1 VEAIFQ
7 PGRKAM
13 LTKEEIQGGWTQMKG
28 KIKEVWGQINDDEL
42 LDFKGDFE
50 QLVGMIHSQTG
61 QSKQEIEKQLN
72 EIDSQMRPMLAQ
84 AKQAAMQY
92 VDQTKQK
99 AQEVA
104 GQVRDGIAHG
114 HEGAQEMVRNRPM
127 ESLAGAFGIGLIAGL
142 VVGLVM
148 RSR

>member
-1 VEAIFQ
+1 
-7 PGRKAM
+7 M

-42 LDFKGDFE
+42 LDFKGDFD

-72 EIDSQMRPMLAQ
+72 KLDSQLRPMLAQ
-84 AKQAAMQY
+84 AKETAMQY

-104 GQVRDGIAHG
+104 DQVREGVAHG
-114 HEGAQEMVRNRPM
+114 HEEAQEMVRRHPM
-127 ESLAGAFGIGLIAGL
+127 ESLAGAFGIGLVAGL